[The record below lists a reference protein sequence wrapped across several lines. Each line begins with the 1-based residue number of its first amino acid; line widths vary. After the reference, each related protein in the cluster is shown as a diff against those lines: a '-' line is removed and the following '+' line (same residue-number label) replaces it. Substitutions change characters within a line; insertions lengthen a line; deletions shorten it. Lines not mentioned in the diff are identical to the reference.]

1 MHTLTFISQS
11 IMDESTRGMEMR
23 QLMTSCHQRNLRR
36 GLTGVMFLRGNIFY
50 QTLEGPKNEVQR
62 VYSKIKSDKR
72 HDSIYVV
79 LDEPIEERRF
89 PEWSMECFY
98 QPECGDDLLAT
109 LERLGKH
116 LTKHEEFSPSAVY
129 NFSWKMVAE
138 LAAFRLS
145 EASTKAAEQIQIRKA
160 A

>member
-1 MHTLTFISQS
+1 MHQ
-11 IMDESTRGMEMR
+11 
-23 QLMTSCHQRNLRR
+23 
-36 GLTGVMFLRGNIFY
+36 
-50 QTLEGPKNEVQR
+50 

-72 HDSIYVV
+72 HDTIYVV

-109 LERLGKH
+109 LEHLGKH
-116 LTKHEEFSPSAVY
+116 LFKHGEFGPSAVY

-145 EASTKAAEQIQIRKA
+145 EASTKAAEQFLMKKA